1 MVVKRRN
8 GPGIRPYTWHLAKSS
23 EAQPEAA
30 MMHYSSG
37 CFSLSWHSGYDTS
50 DYPAQWDQLAL
61 RRNTDQRSSFGS
73 MDSLDQPGQN
83 CDQGTYPNKRD
94 SAYSSF
100 SASSNT
106 SDYTLSSSVK
116 TDESASMDSI
126 LHGLGPW
133 LPTRYGDA
141 QCLQNGS
148 EGRERPVEEQPCS
161 HCGKG
166 SSASGN
172 TLSSH
177 AQEDSA
183 SSSTKSAPPAPP
195 VRRESFVAAKAR
207 SASLCMTNSE
217 ALAATNLLLHSGRC
231 ASETLLSTKDKDSEV
246 RYFASVPKCSVGTTL
261 HSRKPIS
268 GHCPVECCCLL
279 RQQPRQHCHSRSQ
292 SEKNTSH
299 ENTTFSRK
307 ASRYLM
313 EQLDLCNLIEPSF
326 VTSHYVSLGQVK
338 QNERLPLNLHRHSAP
353 EKLLTAQMHS
363 LPIAVCGK
371 IDLRA
376 QCHQES
382 HQWANCAST
391 SQQEHQSNIEH
402 THKALNKI
410 DFSPEEQME
419 ENSLNPESVPKQKQQ
434 EIEVANCDHSK
445 DTQLQSS
452 PCKGEPNNVSCRSA
466 SLQSAAQQ
474 QNSHLPPRPPDQMIE
489 GQSGNT
495 LEDETEME
503 EAKIET
509 DRNTRVCCSR
519 VARMRRKSDRF
530 ATSLRNEIQM
540 KKAQLQK
547 NKSGTVLLQMEEDS
561 EELDDLREKPSNS
574 YTCIA
579 GESDYGGSAEV
590 VTGTKSQTT
599 KPNKTLDNLEEVHK
613 AGSIYFCPLT
623 ENSRIPQSRRKT
635 SLLSQDIE
643 EQKTVQEVIGTS
655 QCRWMPHD
663 GWESQSKAVKDV
675 SVDKTKTCAAAVPQE
690 PDTSPLVSF
699 AERRKFFEE
708 TSKNFSASDT
718 YNFVKPQSKSNT
730 LGKSKGQSFG
740 NKLHVLPNDHLRQS
754 VKEVFQHPSCRVSQ
768 DSGQD
773 PICSPRNLEQAIHHG
788 QGNKFYKQECEH
800 LEPLKLSKSSTL
812 KDHRISHVQQM
823 QHSDPTPKLHYQY
836 FLPDNSHLE
845 DPHPTLRSNQLQPSF
860 PEGYPVEKLNQTEVI
875 NRKFTATEREMKN
888 LSIGNLQEIF
898 PEMNSK
904 ESIKDEQDNPELE
917 TSAWERPSKAATLPE
932 NFSEY
937 SPAYPLREV
946 VAYTCCTGHISCE
959 SLDTL
964 NKFDGKF
971 APRDSE
977 MNRLDDL
984 TSNKLTK
991 RPPPQRP
998 PPPDLQK
1005 YRLQKPSQHE
1015 LVDLEGCQ
1023 SRKPSQHELADLE
1036 RCQSRKLSQHELVD
1050 LEGCQFRK
1058 PSQHELAD
1066 LERCQSRKLS
1076 QHELADLERYQ
1087 SRKLSQHDLAD
1098 LERCQSRKLSQQ
1110 ELVDLEGCQSRK
1122 PSQHEL
1128 ADLERCQSRKLSQH
1142 ELADLERCQSRK
1154 LSQHEL
1160 ADLERCQSRKLSQ
1173 HELADLE
1180 RCQSRKLSQHELA
1193 DLERCQ
1199 SRKLSQHELADL
1211 ERCQS
1216 RKLSQHELADLERY
1230 QSRKLSQHE
1239 LADLERYQSR
1249 KLSQDLERCQS
1260 QKLSQDLERCQS
1272 RKLSQHEVVD
1282 LERCQSQKLTQQEKI
1297 TDVNNDQTWKPSQ
1310 NQVQELPKYHLRK
1323 LSLHDLPDLE
1333 TYQTRKLSLH
1343 DFPDLEKYQ
1352 SWNRSRD
1359 ELPDL
1364 DKCWSRRGCHCELD
1378 PPLISHPTSI
1388 NWKRPEHI
1396 CDRDTL
1402 GYSDLSSRPGSAMD
1416 NTTLY
1421 SHPSQLGADYITSL
1435 EYRFPRSDFNDPR
1448 CLVSVS
1454 AVPVPGEHLIP
1465 PLYSY
1470 KSQRPMMKLVT
1481 SPESDTAPRTQK
1493 FISPMGEMISRGGRN
1508 WPFKGLYFPYNM
1520 PFSKNEMDLGCQ
1532 RCGESYFGVVNRQDE
1547 RWEDSEIYIKP
1558 ITTPLSNA
1566 IKSPSREPSEAIETV
1581 RCSSSAQS
1589 RPSAELTSEELV
1601 RDIAE
1606 KDRSLADILDPNS
1619 KMKSAVD
1626 LIGGIFPE
1634 SKEQLSR
1641 AHEHKKRNRP
1651 QLCLNVDQEKCTAQA
1666 TSPTAIIS
1674 STSCSAYYS
1683 TSAAKAELLNKMKDF
1698 PNMAEECLEEE
1709 EEENKLIEKKQQL
1722 ISSLSRKLS
1731 VLHEAQKS
1739 LLEDISANIALG
1751 EEAERL
1757 VKNVCKPNEFDKYRM
1772 FIGDLDKVVNL
1783 LLSLSGR
1790 LARVENALN
1799 NLDVDMSEEERHVLT
1814 EKKKQLL
1821 AQLEEAKELKEHVD
1835 RREQAVH
1842 NILVKH
1848 LSEEELQDYT
1858 HFVKMK
1864 SALIIEQR
1872 ELEDKIKLGEEQLKC
1887 LRESLSFRA
1896 C

>member
-1 MVVKRRN
+1 MERSRETASIYQHIHVQLQGGAPWGFTLKGGLEHGESLTISKIEDGGKAALSRKLQVGDEIVNINGSPLYGSRQEALILIKGSYRALKMVVKRRN

-141 QCLQNGS
+141 QYLQNGS

-177 AQEDSA
+177 AHEDSA
-183 SSSTKSAPPAPP
+183 SSSTKSVPPPPP

-231 ASETLLSTKDKDSEV
+231 ASETLLSTKDKDFEG

-279 RQQPRQHCHSRSQ
+279 RQQPRQHCHSQSQ
-292 SEKNTSH
+292 SEKNISH
-299 ENTTFSRK
+299 ENTTLSRK

-313 EQLDLCNLIEPSF
+313 EQLDLYNLIEPSF

-338 QNERLPLNLHRHSAP
+338 QNERSPLNLHRHSAP

-371 IDLRA
+371 IDLRS

-382 HQWANCAST
+382 HQWANCASKP
-391 SQQEHQSNIEH
+391 QQEHQSNIEH

-410 DFSPEEQME
+410 GFSAEEQME
-419 ENSLNPESVPKQKQQ
+419 ENSLNPESIPKQKQQ
-434 EIEVANCDHSK
+434 EIEVANCDHSM
-445 DTQLQSS
+445 DTQLHSS
-452 PCKGEPNNVSCRSA
+452 PCKGEPNNVSCISA
-466 SLQSAAQQ
+466 SLQTAAQQ
-474 QNSHLPPRPPDQMIE
+474 QNSHLPPRPPDQMSE
-489 GQSGNT
+489 GRSGNT
-495 LEDETEME
+495 LEDETDME
-503 EAKIET
+503 EAKNET

-530 ATSLRNEIQM
+530 ATNLRNEIQM

-547 NKSGTVLLQMEEDS
+547 NRSGTVLLQMEEAS
-561 EELDDLREKPSNS
+561 EEMDDLREKPSNS

-579 GESDYGGSAEV
+579 GESDYGGSAEK
-590 VTGTKSQTT
+590 VTDTKSQTT
-599 KPNKTLDNLEEVHK
+599 NPNKTVDNLEEVHK
-613 AGSIYFCPLT
+613 TGSMYLCPLT
-623 ENSRIPQSRRKT
+623 ENSRIPQSRCKT
-635 SLLSQDIE
+635 SSLSQDIE
-643 EQKTVQEVIGTS
+643 EQKTVQEVIGTG
-655 QCRWMPHD
+655 QCRWTPDD

-675 SVDKTKTCAAAVPQE
+675 SVDETKTCVAAVSQE

-708 TSKNFSASDT
+708 TSKNFSAADS

-730 LGKSKGQSFG
+730 LGKSKGQSFC
-740 NKLHVLPNDHLRQS
+740 NKLHALPNDHLRQS
-754 VKEVFQHPSCRVSQ
+754 AKEVFQHPSCRVSQ

-773 PICSPRNLEQAIHHG
+773 PVCSPRNLEQSIHHG
-788 QGNKFYKQECEH
+788 QEKKLYEQECEH

-812 KDHRISHVQQM
+812 KDHRISHVQQV
-823 QHSDPTPKLHYQY
+823 QHSDLTPTLHYQY

-845 DPHPTLRSNQLQPSF
+845 DPHPTLRSNQSQPSF
-860 PEGYPVEKLNQTEVI
+860 PEGYPVEKLNQTEII

-898 PEMNSK
+898 FEMNSK
-904 ESIKDEQDNPELE
+904 ESIKDEQENPELE
-917 TSAWERPSKAATLPE
+917 MSAWERPSKAATLPE

-937 SPAYPLREV
+937 SPAYPQREV

-964 NKFDGKF
+964 NKFEEGKF

-977 MNRLDDL
+977 MNRREDL

-1005 YRLQKPSQHE
+1005 YRLQKLSQHE
-1015 LVDLEGCQ
+1015 LADLEKCQ
-1023 SRKPSQHELADLE
+1023 SRKQSQHELADLE
-1036 RCQSRKLSQHELVD
+1036 RYQSWKL
-1050 LEGCQFRK
+1050 
-1058 PSQHELAD
+1058 SQHELAD
-1066 LERCQSRKLS
+1066 LEKCQSRKQS

-1087 SRKLSQHDLAD
+1087 SRKL
-1098 LERCQSRKLSQQ
+1098 
-1110 ELVDLEGCQSRK
+1110 
-1122 PSQHEL
+1122 
-1128 ADLERCQSRKLSQH
+1128 
-1142 ELADLERCQSRK
+1142 
-1154 LSQHEL
+1154 
-1160 ADLERCQSRKLSQ
+1160 
-1173 HELADLE
+1173 
-1180 RCQSRKLSQHELA
+1180 
-1193 DLERCQ
+1193 
-1199 SRKLSQHELADL
+1199 
-1211 ERCQS
+1211 
-1216 RKLSQHELADLERY
+1216 
-1230 QSRKLSQHE
+1230 
-1239 LADLERYQSR
+1239 
-1249 KLSQDLERCQS
+1249 
-1260 QKLSQDLERCQS
+1260 
-1272 RKLSQHEVVD
+1272 
-1282 LERCQSQKLTQQEKI
+1282 TQQEKI
-1297 TDVNNDQTWKPSQ
+1297 ADVDNYQTWKPSP

-1323 LSLHDLPDLE
+1323 LSLHELPDLE

-1364 DKCWSRRGCHCELD
+1364 DKYWSRRGSHCELD
-1378 PPLISHPTSI
+1378 PALISHPTSI

-1396 CDRDTL
+1396 CDRETL

-1435 EYRFPRSDFNDPR
+1435 EYRYPRSDFNDPR
-1448 CLVSVS
+1448 CLVSAS

-1465 PLYSY
+1465 SLYSY

-1481 SPESDTAPRTQK
+1481 SQESDAASRTQK

-1508 WPFKGLYFPYNM
+1508 WPFKGLYFPHNM
-1520 PFSKNEMDLGCQ
+1520 PSSKNEMDLGCQ

-1558 ITTPLSNA
+1558 ITIPLSNT
-1566 IKSPSREPSEAIETV
+1566 IKSPSQEPSEGIETV

-1589 RPSAELTSEELV
+1589 RPPAELTSEELV

-1619 KMKSAVD
+1619 KMKSAVG
-1626 LIGGIFPE
+1626 LMGGIFPE
-1634 SKEQLSR
+1634 SKEELSR
-1641 AHEHKKRNRP
+1641 AREHKKRNRP
-1651 QLCLNVDQEKCTAQA
+1651 QLCLNVDQEN
-1666 TSPTAIIS
+1666 
-1674 STSCSAYYS
+1674 

-1739 LLEDISANIALG
+1739 LLEDISANTALG
-1751 EEAERL
+1751 EDAERL

-1799 NLDVDMSEEERHVLT
+1799 NLDVDTSEEEKHVLT

-1835 RREQAVH
+1835 RREHAVH